1 MSPNAASSCVARAPH
16 VPVPFG
22 YAAVDKKIVVIP
34 AEAEAVRTIFA
45 RYFELRSVVITALSE
60 ETGQPSL
67 CVPAPPASA
76 YSRGPTTR
84 SRRRWHGGE

>member
-45 RYFELRSVVITALSE
+45 RYFELGSVVITALSE
-60 ETGQPSL
+60 
-67 CVPAPPASA
+67 ANNAIASTMA
-76 YSRGPTTR
+76 WR
-84 SRRRWHGGE
+84 

>member
-45 RYFELRSVVITALSE
+45 RYFELGSVVITAVRRNRSAFTLRARA
-60 ETGQPSL
+60 TG
-67 CVPAPPASA
+67 V
-76 YSRGPTTR
+76 GM
-84 SRRRWHGGE
+84 